1 MDLSAIFPDAVIEI
15 LEPLFYFRERIA
27 IQRAAFFNTAGGT
40 RFSLRASSLTDLFPE
55 KLILA
60 MVGTLCDLHH
70 QRAAIAQ
77 DLHVLKV
84 AAGVQGADRI
94 TDILVR
100 NLFSR
105 MNRHAQ

>member
-27 IQRAAFFNTAGGT
+27 IQRAAFFNTAGGQILLESIILNGFIPGKAD
-40 RFSLRASSLTDLFPE
+40 FSDGWP
-55 KLILA
+55 
-60 MVGTLCDLHH
+60 LCDLHH